1 MCTHRFSSIP
11 TVSIF
16 FENCFP
22 SSPLLIYIIR
32 YCSDMLKSIFKQ
44 GQSHDREATDAA
56 TKLLQKL
63 ADSFSVEDR
72 RQAASDLRDVLLDNP
87 NAKSTISSFGLETVC
102 STIRSDWNNGQVVRN
117 CLESLAIVVDTSYS
131 KVC

>member
-1 MCTHRFSSIP
+1 MCCSSKRRQGHARSKRLNIAA
-11 TVSIF
+11 
-16 FENCFP
+16 FP
-22 SSPLLIYIIR
+22 SFDTYIYIIT
-32 YCSDMLKSIFKQ
+32 SDMLKSIFRQ

-131 KVC
+131 KV